1 MQKNQEKEGAEKRA
15 SQEAEL
21 LQPYEQQRKN
31 NIARNERVLSQIQQ
45 GLQPAAQGAAGS
57 ETPAVDAS
65 PRCEGDGQ
73 GKQHPIAASTG
84 AKAPQLESSSRKTNT
99 SAGGSEAKSNSQLH
113 NQKASPLVVVHSTDA
128 IHAAEDGR
136 ATALDASPRSEGN
149 AYTQAP
155 NQKASAPVIERVS
168 NAAQAAAQ
176 VGEAGDKASPRYAG
190 VVGSQQI
197 AGNLEHETVPIKK
210 VQPHRTC
217 KKPKPA
223 QISKHAKAQGKDRAA
238 SASAAEGKHGAIP
251 DILGPSAEEQLPA
264 SASGS
269 SKAKGKSLKRAH
281 RGRCDQ
287 SQQKPA
293 RQLSKSTKRRKKG
306 VA

>member
-1 MQKNQEKEGAEKRA
+1 MQKDQEKEGVERRA
-15 SQEAEL
+15 CQEAEP
-21 LQPYEQQRKN
+21 LQPYEQQRKD

-45 GLQPAAQGAAGS
+45 GLQPAEQGAADS

-65 PRCEGDGQ
+65 PSCEGDGQ
-73 GKQHPIAASTG
+73 GKQHLIPASTG
-84 AKAPQLESSSRKTNT
+84 AKAAQRGSSSRPTNT
-99 SAGGSEAKSNSQLH
+99 SVGGSEAKSKSQLH
-113 NQKASPLVVVHSTDA
+113 NQKASPLVVVHSIDA
-128 IHAAEDGR
+128 IHAAEGGR
-136 ATALDASPRSEGN
+136 ATASDASPRSEGN
-149 AYTQAP
+149 AKTQAP

-168 NAAQAAAQ
+168 DAAQAAAQ
-176 VGEAGDKASPRYAG
+176 VGEAGAKASPRYAG
-190 VVGSQQI
+190 VAGSQHV
-197 AGNLEHETVPIKK
+197 AGNPEHETAVPNKK

-223 QISKHAKAQGKDRAA
+223 QISKHVKAQAKDGAA
-238 SASAAEGKHGAIP
+238 SASGAEGNHGAIP

-269 SKAKGKSLKRAH
+269 SKAKSLKRAH

-293 RQLSKSTKRRKKG
+293 RQLSEPTKRRKKG